1 MQRPTHPD
9 PALGDPRLVRGRPT
23 TGLGVPLRPVLRSRL
38 TGAAE
43 SDSCRKTQPP
53 ELSVV
58 AEPDLGR
65 ETRFLR
71 AYGAAE
77 ADLCRKTQPPRP
89 YGAAK
94 ADLCRRTM
102 RSVELP
108 ATEADLCRETWLLG
122 AYGAAKADLGR
133 RT

>member
-1 MQRPTHPD
+1 MSQSCVGPRCNARPTLTRPGAT
-9 PALGDPRLVRGRPT
+9 PPLVRGRPT

-43 SDSCRKTQPP
+43 SDLCRKTQPP

-71 AYGAAE
+71 AYGA
-77 ADLCRKTQPPRP
+77 
-89 YGAAK
+89 
-94 ADLCRRTM
+94 
-102 RSVELP
+102 VE
-108 ATEADLCRETWLLG
+108 
-122 AYGAAKADLGR
+122 ADLGR
-133 RT
+133 ETVRSACSRLRKPTWVG